1 MASVLGRPA
10 RRTTLAA
17 VCAVGLGV
25 AGMASCAEP
34 EPANTTWPVGH
45 APIRGEAPLAYIS
58 DNGSDTVSVVSLRTM
73 TRLARVPVGL
83 DAVQREAPHHLVVAP
98 DLDALFVG
106 LSNVLPSGLAG
117 IHADHGGGGLPS
129 YVERRRLSDL
139 APDGWVRVETNLG
152 ELIRVPGTTRF
163 VSTHFDLTRALD
175 AVREGRPL
183 EEARAALVVIDG
195 QTMTRLAVLPVC
207 VAPHGA
213 VVTDAGLVAIACYGE
228 DALAL
233 VDVAADPPSV
243 RARVPIGVAAAPS
256 VPPRYGPFA
265 MALSP
270 DGARV
275 FVGLTD
281 ERAFRVLELAREA
294 MMPGMVADAPGAAFF
309 GAFSPDGATFYGPT
323 QQTDALVALDT
334 ATLATRASVT
344 FDPADCVAPHVV
356 VHVPAIDALALVCE
370 GDHASPGTLVTLD
383 PDTLDVRDV
392 VEVGVYPDGISLVD
406 EVDW

>member
-1 MASVLGRPA
+1 VTVATAL
-10 RRTTLAA
+10 RRNVRGAALALA
-17 VCAVGLGV
+17 GLV
-25 AGMASCAEP
+25 HLSSCAEP
-34 EPANTTWPVGH
+34 EPATATWPENRV
-45 APIRGEAPLAYIS
+45 PIRGEAPLAYIS

-73 TRLARVPVGL
+73 TRIARVPVGL
-83 DAVQREAPHHLVVAP
+83 DIVQREAPHHLVAAP

-139 APDGWVRVETNLG
+139 APDGWVRVDTNLG

-163 VSTHFDLTRALD
+163 VSSHFDLGRALD
-175 AVREGRPL
+175 TVREGRPL
-183 EEARAALVVIDG
+183 DEARASLVVIDG
-195 QTMTRLAVLPVC
+195 VSMSRLAVVPVC

-213 VVTDAGLVAIACYGE
+213 VVTEDGLVAVACYGE
-228 DALAL
+228 DAVAL
-233 VDVAADPPSV
+233 VDVSADPPV
-243 RARVPIGVAAAPS
+243 LRARVPVGVAAEPT

-281 ERAFRVLELAREA
+281 ERAFRVLDLARAA

-309 GAFSPDGATFYGPT
+309 GAFSPDGTTFYGPT

-334 ATLATRASVT
+334 ATLAMHASVT
-344 FDPADCVAPHVV
+344 FDPAVCVAPHVV

-370 GDHASPGTLVTLD
+370 GDHEAPGTLVTLD
-383 PDTLDVRDV
+383 PVTLEVRDV